1 MKKTLYISFLILLMI
16 SLAKNVKA
24 DENIFYTNLY
34 NIEMTEQEYNNLL
47 ELGFNENEIY
57 HMTND
62 IFMDNKDIEA
72 TLECETI
79 EYYKVTTVTQNGN
92 TTSTSEIITKDE
104 YETGSPGPQTRA
116 SYDGVITT
124 DYKIMRTNIS
134 QLSSVQYRYKV
145 TLTWRNMPSKRSY
158 DIIAIG
164 FEPAKVRMYSDI
176 FFQQQYTTSGG
187 SSSTSVTCIPLTGS
201 NGGSAVFKLPVGTMS
216 SLSSYLYYNVRK
228 ASDSVT
234 VTSMDAGG
242 DYAHATENVSEANA
256 QRHSVNHGTGIEL
269 ESAVEDSFDDIGVA
283 TASWYGTW

>member
-16 SLAKNVKA
+16 SLTKNVKA

-34 NIEMTEQEYNNLL
+34 NINMTEQEYNNLL
-47 ELGFNENEIY
+47 ELGFDENEIY

-72 TLECETI
+72 TLESETI

-104 YETGSPGPQTRA
+104 YETGSQGPQTRA
-116 SYDGVITT
+116 SYDGIIQT
-124 DYKIMRTNIS
+124 DYKTMRTNIS
-134 QLSSVQYRYKV
+134 QLSNVQFRYKV

-164 FEPAKVRMYSDI
+164 FQPSKVQFNSSVL
-176 FFQQQYTTSGG
+176 FQQQYTTSSGT
-187 SSSTSVTCIPLTGS
+187 SYTSVTCIPKQGS
-201 NGGSAVFKLPVGTMS
+201 NGGSAVFKLPTGTMTA
-216 SLSSYLYYNVRK
+216 LSSYLYYNVRK
-228 ASDSVT
+228 ADDSIT
-234 VTSMDAGG
+234 ITEMDAGG
-242 DYAHATENVSEANA
+242 DYSHATSNISESNA
-256 QRHSVNHGTGIEL
+256 QNHTVNHAGGIIL
-269 ESAVEDSFDDIGVA
+269 DSDIEDYYDDIGVA

>member
-16 SLAKNVKA
+16 SLTKNVKA

-34 NIEMTEQEYNNLL
+34 NIEMTEQEYDNLL
-47 ELGFNENEIY
+47 ELGFDENEIY

-72 TLECETI
+72 TLESETI

-92 TTSTSEIITKDE
+92 STTTTEKITEEE
-104 YETGSPGPQTRA
+104 YENGSQGPQTRA
-116 SYDGVITT
+116 SYDGIVET
-124 DYKIMRTNIS
+124 DYKTMRTNIS

-145 TLTWRNMPSKRSY
+145 TLTWKNMPSKRSY

-164 FEPAKVRMYSDI
+164 FEPAKVQMNSTVL
-176 FFQQQYTTSGG
+176 FQQQYTTSSG
-187 SSSTSVTCIPLTGS
+187 SSSTSSSCIQKSGS
-201 NGGSAVFKLPVGTMS
+201 NGGSAVFKLPTGTMS
-216 SLSSYLYYNVRK
+216 ALSSYMYYNVIK
-228 ASDSVT
+228 AADNIT
-234 VTSMDAGG
+234 VTTMYAGG

-256 QRHSVNHGTGIEL
+256 QRHSVNHAGGIIL
-269 ESAVEDSFDDIGVA
+269 EDAVEDSFDDILVA

>member
-16 SLAKNVKA
+16 SLTKNVKA

-47 ELGFNENEIY
+47 ELGFDENEIY

-72 TLECETI
+72 TLESETI

-92 TTSTSEIITKDE
+92 STTTTEKVTEEE
-104 YETGSPGPQTRA
+104 YENGSQGPQTRA
-116 SYDGVITT
+116 SYDGIIQT
-124 DYKIMRTNIS
+124 DYKTMRTNIS
-134 QLSSVQYRYKV
+134 QISSLQYRYKV
-145 TLTWRNMPSKRSY
+145 TLTWKNMPSKRSY

-164 FEPAKVRMYSDI
+164 FEPAKVQLNSSI
-176 FFQQQYTTSGG
+176 FFQQQYTPSGG
-187 SSSTSVTCIPLTGS
+187 SSTTSVTCIQKEGS
-201 NGGSAVFKLPVGTMS
+201 NGGSAVFKLPVGTMTA
-216 SLSSYLYYNVRK
+216 LSSYVYYNVRK
-228 ASDSVT
+228 AADNIT
-234 VTSMDAGG
+234 VTTMYAGG

-269 ESAVEDSFDDIGVA
+269 ESAVEDSFDDIDVA